1 MVNLKKL
8 GSATAAA
15 LLLVITNAATS
26 QAFHTGE
33 PYDAAELK
41 CRSTIAKTFTKAIQS
56 GQKLVSGCHKE
67 RNKSGGAADCNVIDL
82 ANADPKGKM
91 TKAQEKIVDGIQKSC
106 TDAGVGLEIVKE
118 YISCPE
124 PCTTNLGLPNPLTSY
139 AQIGQCLGCYA
150 SEIAQ
155 DFGIATQGLPAAPMP
170 SETDQ
175 SCHAS
180 IGKGFGKYLATI
192 MKERTKC
199 QNTAEKEGAVHLEDT
214 GCITADPKGKIASAL
229 TKANEGIDSSCAT
242 ATLANLASCSNVD
255 LASLKNC
262 LASESVTA
270 SDDGVAGSYELD
282 ATICPTGIDALVRGR
297 KTVTGATTSTRLEL
311 GWSGSAHNADLQ
323 DNYFISVD
331 VTCPNSGPPCGACTI
346 DGISPAGS
354 QYTSF
359 LRCRND
365 VSVECDELFA
375 NDVDDCGGDFCTYV
389 LGPPLPVSAGN
400 NPVCSINRLK
410 TDIGGTS
417 NPDTGE
423 GELSISLSTLVNLGV
438 IGLTYPCAICVN
450 DTTPLDGERAG
461 TCEGGANDGDPC
473 DIQGFSAS
481 FAPPNTCRDGAA
493 LGNPCDEDADCPG
506 SVCALT
512 SGLSLDCPPE
522 ALANISGSGLNIDL
536 ELTTSATSL
545 PFSNACDSPLG
556 FLDCACGV
564 CSGDGGLPCRDDGEC
579 ALAGAGTCTAIGSGV
594 SRVPNDCGDGV
605 CSPAG
610 GDRGTCL
617 AGPDDKFCDGALNAD
632 GDGYIGCNTD
642 GDCDSVASVCGGDCG
657 NCTVS
662 QQRACFLDPIVAVG
676 TPSTENP
683 VLVSTFCLPPTN
695 NAAINGVSGQ
705 PGPVRVT
712 VDQLT
717 QLRY

>member
-8 GSATAAA
+8 GSAAAAA
-15 LLLVITNAATS
+15 LLLVTANAATS

-33 PYDAAELK
+33 AYDALELK

-56 GQKLVSGCHKE
+56 GQKLVAGCHKS

-82 ANADPKGKM
+82 ANADPKDKF
-91 TKAQEKIVDGIQKSC
+91 TKAKGKITSGIQKSC
-106 TDAGVGLEIVKE
+106 IDAGVGLDIVQE

-124 PCTTNLGLPNPLTSY
+124 PCSTNLGLPNPLTSF
-139 AQIGQCLGCYA
+139 AEVGQCLGCYA
-150 SEIAQ
+150 GEIAE
-155 DFGIATQGLPAAPMP
+155 DFGVATQGLPTAPMA
-170 SETDQ
+170 STVDQ
-175 SCHAS
+175 SCHTS

-199 QNTAEKEGAVHLEDT
+199 QNTAEKEGALHLEDT
-214 GCITADPKGKIASAL
+214 GCLTADPKGKIAASL

-242 ATLANLASCSNVD
+242 ATLANLDSCSAVD
-255 LASLKNC
+255 LAGLKSC
-262 LASESVTA
+262 LASEAVTA
-270 SDDGVAGSYELD
+270 SDDGVAGSYELE
-282 ATICPTGIDALVRGR
+282 ATICPSGIDSLVRGR

-311 GWSGSAHNADLQ
+311 GWTGSAHNADLQ

-331 VTCPNSGPPCGACTI
+331 ITCPNSGPPCGACTI
-346 DGISPAGS
+346 DGISPVGS

-375 NDVDDCGGDFCTYV
+375 NDADDCGGDFCTYV

-410 TDIGGTS
+410 TDITGTS
-417 NPDTGE
+417 NPDTGD
-423 GELSISLSTLVNLGV
+423 GELNLSLSTLVNLGV
-438 IGLTYPCAICVN
+438 NGLTQPCALCVN
-450 DTTPLDGERAG
+450 DTTPLDGLRTGVCA
-461 TCEGGANDGDPC
+461 GGARTGLSC
-473 DIQGFSAS
+473 DIQGYSAS
-481 FAPPNTCRDGAA
+481 FAPQNTCAAGSA
-493 LGNPCDEDADCPG
+493 LGNACDDDTDCPG
-506 SVCALT
+506 SVCAIT
-512 SGLSLDCPPE
+512 NGLSLDCPP
-522 ALANISGSGLNIDL
+522 ASLANISGSGLNIEL
-536 ELTTSATSL
+536 ELTTGATSL

-564 CSGDGGLPCRDDGEC
+564 CSGDGSIPCRDDSEC
-579 ALAGAGTCTAIGSGV
+579 AAQAIGTCTAIGSGV
-594 SRVPNDCGDGV
+594 SRVPNDCADGV

-610 GDRGTCL
+610 GDKGTCL
-617 AGPDDKFCDGALNAD
+617 AGPTDTFCDGALNAD
-632 GDGYIGCNTD
+632 GDGFIGCSTN
-642 GDCDSVASVCGGDCG
+642 GDCDSVAGVCGGDCG
-657 NCTVS
+657 NCADTR
-662 QQRACFLDPIVAVG
+662 QRACFLDPIVAAG